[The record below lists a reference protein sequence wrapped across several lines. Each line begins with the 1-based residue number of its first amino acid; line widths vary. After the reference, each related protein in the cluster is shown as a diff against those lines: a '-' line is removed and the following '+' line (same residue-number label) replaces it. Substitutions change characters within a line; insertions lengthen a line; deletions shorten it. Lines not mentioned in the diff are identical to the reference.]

1 MIPSL
6 GFLNRIKQEKG
17 GNASLFLLK
26 IESMNLQRADY
37 IKGILQTVAFSNLPR
52 TSTKISEP
60 AAANSLFT

>member
-1 MIPSL
+1 MIGNQSS
-6 GFLNRIKQEKG
+6 KQQEG
-17 GNASLFLLK
+17 GMASLLLFTGYLKNFLSDRTEK
-26 IESMNLQRADY
+26 DY